1 MPNTQPAQPIPD
13 RRVSLLLLGAAA
25 FLVSLGTRILD
36 PLLKVLASPTEFHV
50 PLDRAALTV
59 SAYALP
65 YGLCQLIYGPLG
77 DRIGK
82 VRVMAVAFALFTL
95 GTAACA
101 FVPAGSAGLNTLIAL
116 RLITGVFA
124 AAIIPLSI
132 AYIGDKYPVE
142 KRQATLG
149 QFMSALM
156 MGTVFSGPMG

>member
-1 MPNTQPAQPIPD
+1 MESNPSTASN
-13 RRVSLLLLGAAA
+13 RRVSLLVLGSAA
-25 FLVSLGTRILD
+25 FMVASDARVID
-36 PLLKVLASPTEFHV
+36 PLLKTVAADFDV
-50 PLDRAALTV
+50 PLTRAALAV

-65 YGLCQLIYGPLG
+65 YGLCQLGYGPLG

-82 VRVMAVAFALFTL
+82 IRVMAVAFLLFAL

-101 FVPAGSAGLNTLIAL
+101 LVPEGASGLPLLIGLRFV
-116 RLITGVFA
+116 TGVFA

-132 AYIGDKYPVE
+132 AYIGDKFPPE

-156 MGTVFSGPMG
+156 MGTVFSGPIGGI